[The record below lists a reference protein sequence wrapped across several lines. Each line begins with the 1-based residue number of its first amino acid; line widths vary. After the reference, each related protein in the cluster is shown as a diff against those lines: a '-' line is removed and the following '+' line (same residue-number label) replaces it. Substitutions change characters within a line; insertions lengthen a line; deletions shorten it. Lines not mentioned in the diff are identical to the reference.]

1 MSGAAIMK
9 SARAIMTPNPKHI
22 QSGERL
28 LDTISLFFQN
38 NIHFAPVITPT
49 GEILGLLSEVSLVK
63 AALRHY
69 LDPGK
74 NEKVYA
80 HRDLL
85 EPVVYVQDN
94 ESIDDVVKAIM
105 KSPSRR
111 VLVRDFKDALCGIIS
126 PKDIIRFLSG
136 EQHQMIQ
143 INDHLKKYEEKT
155 KTLSIRV
162 QTLQDLVH
170 IYKEAFDNSPLMM
183 HSLDGRGNIVMANR
197 KIHEALG
204 YEPGELIGKG
214 IQQLYPHTMH
224 DLAIDGLEKIKRI
237 GFHNST
243 TTQMI
248 KKDGHTLNVD
258 IVSSALKNSEG
269 TFLATI
275 SISRSLESSKGV
287 VEALENYSNS

>member
-1 MSGAAIMK
+1 MK
-9 SARAIMTPNPKHI
+9 TAKSLMTPEPKHI

-28 LDTISLFFQN
+28 LDTIGLFFQN
-38 NIHFAPVITPT
+38 NIHYAPVITPT

-80 HRDLL
+80 HKDLL
-85 EPVVYVQDN
+85 DPVFFVQDN
-94 ESIDDVVKAIM
+94 DSIDDVVKAIM
-105 KSPSRR
+105 KSPSKR
-111 VLVRDFKDALCGIIS
+111 VLVKDFKDRLCGIIS
-126 PKDIIRFLSG
+126 PKDILRFLAG

-155 KTLSIRV
+155 KNLSMKV

-170 IYKEAFDNSPLMM
+170 IYREAFDNSPLMM
-183 HSLDGRGNIVMANR
+183 HSLDNRGKIVMANR
-197 KIHEALG
+197 KIHQELG
-204 YEPGELIGKG
+204 YEPSELIGKDLKD
-214 IQQLYPHTMH
+214 LYPHTMH
-224 DLAIDGLEKIKRI
+224 DLAMQGLESIKRV
-237 GFHNST
+237 GFHT
-243 TTQMI
+243 TTITQMV
-248 KKDGHTLNVD
+248 KKDGHTFNVD

-275 SISRSLESSKGV
+275 SISRPLESSKLV
-287 VEALENYSNS
+287 IDALKAYENA

>member
-1 MSGAAIMK
+1 MK
-9 SARAIMTPNPKHI
+9 SARSLMTPEPKHI

-28 LDTISLFFQN
+28 LDTIGLFFQN
-38 NIHFAPVITPT
+38 NIHYAPVITPT

-80 HRDLL
+80 HKDLL
-85 EPVVYVQDN
+85 DPVVFVQDN
-94 ESIDDVVKAIM
+94 DSIDDVVKAIM
-105 KSPSRR
+105 KSPSKR
-111 VLVRDFKDALCGIIS
+111 VLVKDFKDRLCGIIS
-126 PKDIIRFLSG
+126 PKDILRFLAG

-155 KTLSIRV
+155 KNLSIKV

-170 IYKEAFDNSPLMM
+170 IYREAFDNSPLMM
-183 HSLDGRGNIVMANR
+183 HSLDNRGKIVMANR
-197 KIHEALG
+197 KIHQELG
-204 YEPGELIGKG
+204 YEPNELIGKDLRE
-214 IQQLYPHTMH
+214 LYPHTMH
-224 DLAIDGLEKIKRI
+224 DLAAQGLESIKRV
-237 GFHNST
+237 GFHT
-243 TTQMI
+243 TTITQMV
-248 KKDGHTLNVD
+248 KKDGHTFNVD

-275 SISRSLESSKGV
+275 SISRPLESSKSV
-287 VEALENYSNS
+287 VDALKAYENA